1 MDRAKRNTPLTRWFG
16 AALAAV
22 AITGLLLLPAVASA
36 DVTGGCTGVV
46 FIEGVE
52 YGPQNDTPNN
62 PIVVPDRAVVTAEW
76 AGEVPFANTNYF
88 GEAGIVVG
96 PTTIRFASWAG
107 ANPEDIRAAAGTYSL
122 DELKAELPVDV
133 GVTGIYQVKGF
144 HDADGGS
151 CTGMVFVKF
160 EGNPLS
166 TPLGVV
172 AVVGII
178 ISALGLFTAL
188 WKHPVVGA
196 IFGLLFG
203 LFLALVLQQW
213 SVYPLTTLS
222 VVGLPLIFLGV
233 GILLGVWGPM
243 ASAPAET
250 AAAAPAAPA
259 TTPPPPPAESS
270 GTTSSSGDDA
280 SSSGG
285 EPPPTPTSS

>member
-1 MDRAKRNTPLTRWFG
+1 VTRVRRDTPLTRWFG
-16 AALAAV
+16 AALAAA
-22 AITGLLLLPAVASA
+22 AITGLLLLPTVANA

-46 FIEGVE
+46 FIDGVE
-52 YGPQNDTPNN
+52 YGPQNDTPDN
-62 PIVVPDRAVVTAEW
+62 PIVVPDRAGVTADW
-76 AGEVPFANTNYF
+76 AGEVPFANTNF
-88 GEAGIVVG
+88 AGEAGIVVG

-107 ANPEDIRAAAGTYSL
+107 ANTEDIRQAAGTYSL

-133 GVTGIYQVKGF
+133 GVAGIYQVKGF
-144 HDADGGS
+144 HEADGGR

-160 EGNPLS
+160 EGNPLE

-222 VVGLPLIFLGV
+222 VIGLPLIFLGV

-250 AAAAPAAPA
+250 AAAAPAAAA
-259 TTPPPPPAESS
+259 TTPPPPPPAEST
-270 GTTSSSGDDA
+270 GTTSSSGD
-280 SSSGG
+280 
-285 EPPPTPTSS
+285 EPPPPPAPPSS

>member
-1 MDRAKRNTPLTRWFG
+1 MTRWFG
-16 AALAAV
+16 AALAAG
-22 AITGLLLLPAVASA
+22 AITGLLLLPTVANA

-46 FIEGVE
+46 FIDGVE
-52 YGPQNDTPNN
+52 YGPQNDTPDN
-62 PIVVPDRAVVTAEW
+62 PIVVPDRAGVTAEW
-76 AGEVPFANTNYF
+76 AGEVPFANTNF
-88 GEAGIVVG
+88 AGEAGIVVG
-96 PTTIRFASWAG
+96 PTTIRFASWSG
-107 ANPEDIRAAAGTYSL
+107 ANTEDIRKAAGTYSL

-133 GVTGIYQVKGF
+133 GVAGIYQVKGF

-222 VVGLPLIFLGV
+222 VIGLPLIFLGV

-243 ASAPAET
+243 ASAPAAT
-250 AAAAPAAPA
+250 AAAAPAAAA
-259 TTPPPPPAESS
+259 TTPPPPPPAESS
-270 GTTSSSGDDA
+270 GTTSSSG
-280 SSSGG
+280 G
-285 EPPPTPTSS
+285 EPPPPPPPPPPPTSS

>member
-1 MDRAKRNTPLTRWFG
+1 VDRVRRSSPLTRRFG
-16 AALAAV
+16 AALAAAAV
-22 AITGLLLLPAVASA
+22 AALVLLPMVAHA

-46 FIEGVE
+46 IIDGIE
-52 YGPQNDTPNN
+52 YGPENDTPDN
-62 PIVVPDRAVVTAEW
+62 PIVVPDRAGVTAEW
-76 AGEVPFANTNYF
+76 AGEVPFANTNF
-88 GEAGIVVG
+88 AGEAGIVVG
-96 PTTIRFASWAG
+96 PTTIRFASWSG
-107 ANPEDIRAAAGTYSL
+107 ANSEDIRAAAGTYSL

-133 GVTGIYQVKGF
+133 GVAGIYQVKGF
-144 HDADGGS
+144 HEADGGR

-203 LFLALVLQQW
+203 FFLALVLQQW

-222 VVGLPLIFLGV
+222 VVGLPLLFLAI

-243 ASAPAET
+243 ASASADT
-250 AAAAPAAPA
+250 AAAPAAPA
-259 TTPPPPPAESS
+259 AAPGAAPPPPPGESS
-270 GTTSSSGDDA
+270 GTAPSGE
-280 SSSGG
+280 
-285 EPPPTPTSS
+285 EPPPPSS